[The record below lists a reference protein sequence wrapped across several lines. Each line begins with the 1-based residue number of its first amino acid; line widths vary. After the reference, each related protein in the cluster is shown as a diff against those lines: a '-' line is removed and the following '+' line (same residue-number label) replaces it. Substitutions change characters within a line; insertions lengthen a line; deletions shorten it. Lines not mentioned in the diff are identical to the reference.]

1 MAWIRL
7 EQDIIGL
14 QFYPDLSD
22 GLEKKNY
29 EEQGGIE
36 GDVKVIY
43 YLRNL
48 LYGSNCCDRDLQR
61 TRVFVKGLETG
72 SGAQFGFAKI
82 EMPIRHPKKC
92 MKIQRRGSIW
102 R

>member
-36 GDVKVIY
+36 GDVKVI
-43 YLRNL
+43 
-48 LYGSNCCDRDLQR
+48 
-61 TRVFVKGLETG
+61 T
-72 SGAQFGFAKI
+72 
-82 EMPIRHPKKC
+82 
-92 MKIQRRGSIW
+92 
-102 R
+102 